1 MLAPTYKKVLRK
13 VMSALM
19 LAPAESP
26 VPGLNG
32 WRNAAR

>member
-19 LAPAESP
+19 LSPAE
-26 VPGLNG
+26 VPGLAG

>member
-1 MLAPTYKKVLRK
+1 MFASSYKKVVRK

-19 LAPAESP
+19 LAPAE
-26 VPGLNG
+26 VPGLAG